1 MPGDVTRSPRFIW
14 LEDLAMQGAAM
25 PEDLRFLD
33 QLLFLR
39 LRFLYAYAGMIQM
52 DPAQGKREKHQIA
65 VEYEQ
70 HSAEYALLCSVS
82 DRYRRV
88 EAAAAEIRK
97 DPETYDQPKVRALM
111 AALYGD
117 VDRKEVPDG

>member
-1 MPGDVTRSPRFIW
+1 MPGDVTRSPRFLW

-25 PEDLRFLD
+25 PEELRFPD

-39 LRFLYAYAGMIQM
+39 LRFLYAYARQIQM

-65 VEYEQ
+65 VEYER
-70 HSAEYALLCSVS
+70 HSAEYALLCSTS
-82 DRYRRV
+82 ERYRRV
-88 EAAAAEIRK
+88 EAAAAEIRR
-97 DPETYDQPKVRALM
+97 DPVYDQPKVRALM

-117 VDRKEVPDG
+117 VDRKEVDT